1 VPYSVCVFGSQV
13 CFFTHARPGS
23 FSFSGEKSEEDTCSS
38 VARYEHADVH
48 SAMDGGL
55 RWQPRRLLLWIVVA
69 CGYLCSELAS
79 GSTGDVFF
87 INQTTGGCGSE
98 DRDVPGGVSVSAVTN
113 SSATIHWDA
122 VVVQSGA
129 SHVLGYQ
136 VIYWSKADTRY
147 SGVNVT
153 GLSSEQATLQN
164 LHPYTSYLVAVRLR
178 CSEGRVGVASP
189 AFSFNTEAA
198 EPTGKVVNLSVSLV
212 GSGEHEATI
221 SWSPLSSGDWNGV
234 PYGYYVSIYTMR
246 AFPKP
251 TLKPYEL
258 CSRAKRHIFS

>member
-1 VPYSVCVFGSQV
+1 
-13 CFFTHARPGS
+13 
-23 FSFSGEKSEEDTCSS
+23 
-38 VARYEHADVH
+38 
-48 SAMDGGL
+48 MDGGL

-69 CGYLCSELAS
+69 CGCLCSELAS
-79 GSTGDVFF
+79 GSTGDVAF
-87 INQTTGGCGSE
+87 INQTTDGCGSE
-98 DRDVPGGVSVSAVTN
+98 DRDIPGRVDVSAVTN
-113 SSATIHWDA
+113 NSATTHWDA

-147 SGVNVT
+147 TGVNVT
-153 GLSSEQATLQN
+153 GLSSEEATLQN
-164 LHPYTSYLVAVRLR
+164 LRPYTSYLVAVRLR

-221 SWSPLSSGDWNGV
+221 SWSPLSPGNWNGV
-234 PYGYYVSIYTMR
+234 PYGYYVSIYTMQ

-251 TLKPYEL
+251 TLKPYVHEL
-258 CSRAKRHIFS
+258 YDTNYVEQRETFFMISPK